1 MTFSTVMTVLCVVYI
16 LIYAGMIMY
25 DMFLAKEAV
34 DMTPRMEEEEIDISD
49 EALAFKP
56 TEVGKIR
63 NGWNEVESSASGG
76 QKRMAMTNGIETE
89 NLVPMMEELAV
100 LGADSPLG
108 GMIQDWSEHDMAA

>member
-1 MTFSTVMTVLCVVYI
+1 MTFSTVMTVLCVAYI

-25 DMFLAKEAV
+25 DMFLAKETV
-34 DMTPRMEEEEIDISD
+34 DMTPKMEEEEIDISD

-56 TEVGKIR
+56 TEVGKVR
-63 NGWNEVESSASGG
+63 NGWNETERSASGG
-76 QKRMAMTNGIETE
+76 QRRMAMTNGIETE

-108 GMIQDWSEHDMAA
+108 GMIQDWCEHDMAA